1 MTPQQAL
8 DEAIAAHQAGRL
20 DEAARHYQAV
30 LERFPEHAAANH
42 NLGVVFAQSGRLSRA
57 AGCFERAVGSAPQD
71 ITCWR
76 SLASCRYAMGL
87 WEEALAAIEQAGAA
101 GHADD
106 ELAALR
112 RSMTGGTGGRK
123 VFCVGR
129 NKTGTT
135 SIAAALQSLGLR
147 LGLQARGERLK
158 EDWARR
164 DFARILDLCRTADAF
179 QDMPFS
185 QPYTFQAVDA
195 AFPGSKFVLTVRDSA
210 EQWFDSLL
218 RFHTR
223 IVGKDRLP
231 TADDLR
237 AFEYHYQGYL
247 WDSFVLTQGDDERL
261 LYDRDTYI
269 AGYHGHNRSI
279 VEYFRHRPADLLV
292 LNVGDADAMPRLC
305 AFLGLDYRGQPMPHL
320 NRSG

>member
-1 MTPQQAL
+1 MTARQAL

-20 DEAARHYQAV
+20 DEAARQYRAV
-30 LERFPEHAAANH
+30 LERLPEHAVAHH
-42 NLGVVFAQSGRLSRA
+42 NLGVVLAQSGQLSRA
-57 AGCFERAVGSAPQD
+57 VGHFERASRSAPHD
-71 ITCWR
+71 VTCWR
-76 SLASCRYAMGL
+76 SLARCRYAMGL
-87 WEEALAAIEQAGAA
+87 WEEALAAIEQAGQ
-101 GHADD
+101 ADG
-106 ELAALR
+106 ELEELR
-112 RSMTGGTGGRK
+112 RSMTAEAAGRK

-158 EDWARR
+158 DDWARR

-195 AFPGSKFVLTVRDSA
+195 AFPGSKFILTVRDSA

-237 AFEYHYQGYL
+237 ALEYHYQGYL
-247 WDSFVLTQGDDERL
+247 WDSFVLTHGDDERL

-269 AGYHGHNRSI
+269 AGYHGHNRSV

-292 LNVGDADAMPRLC
+292 LNVGDADAMRRLC